1 MVGFKKKTV
10 SLDRVAEVELVAA
23 SAPIVGDPRIGGISI
38 PSTLPVPLTSAQSN
52 HLGSRQDSST
62 FINYEVG
69 RVYEIPLYLIK
80 SNPYNPRAIYT
91 ASAIDEMAASL
102 KMTGQRIAATAYISD
117 QGDPVLIEGETRLR
131 GARAAELPTLRV
143 EIRPRPPSDR
153 ELYEEA
159 RAANVERREQTPLD
173 DAIRWKELLTKK
185 IYPTQVALSKAMKV
199 GEDYVSRTLSLAAL
213 PNRVVHACAEHPNLM
228 QLRMLNA
235 IREFFEITASEEK
248 TIELIFEVAKT
259 GMGYRDVLARRKA
272 AAKGPIKRP
281 RASRE
286 ILQFKGSK
294 GEFKTFEEDGRVE
307 LLFKGLSAEIAN
319 EIVIKIK
326 AIFQNT

>member
-1 MVGFKKKTV
+1 MVSFKKKTV
-10 SLDRVAEVELVAA
+10 SLERVAEVEIAAA
-23 SAPIVGDPRIGGISI
+23 SAPIVGDPRIGAVSISASL
-38 PSTLPVPLTSAQSN
+38 PSPITSAQSN
-52 HLGSRQDSST
+52 HLGSRQDGST
-62 FINYEVG
+62 FIKYEVG
-69 RVYEIPLYLIK
+69 KVYEIPLNFIK

-91 ASAIDEMAASL
+91 ASAVDEMAASL
-102 KMTGQRIAATAYISD
+102 KMTGQRIAATAYVSD
-117 QGDPVLIEGETRLR
+117 QGDPILIEGETRLR

-143 EIRPRPPSDR
+143 EIRPRPASDR

-173 DAIRWKELLTKK
+173 DAIRWKELLAKK

-199 GEDYVSRTLSLAAL
+199 GEDYVSRTLSLATL

-228 QLRMLNA
+228 HLRMLNA
-235 IREFFEITASEEK
+235 IREFLEVTASEEE

-286 ILQFKGSK
+286 ILQFKGAK

-307 LLFKGLSAEIAN
+307 LVFKGLSAEATE
-319 EIVIKIK
+319 EIVMKIK
-326 AIFQNT
+326 AIFKNT

>member
-10 SLDRVAEVELVAA
+10 SLDRVAEVELAAA

-38 PSTLPVPLTSAQSN
+38 PSTSPVRLTSAQSN
-52 HLGSRQDSST
+52 HLGSRQDGST

-199 GEDYVSRTLSLAAL
+199 GEDYVSRTLSLA
-213 PNRVVHACAEHPNLM
+213 PNLM

-235 IREFFEITASEEK
+235 IREFFEVTASEEK

-286 ILQFKGSK
+286 ILQFKGAK

-319 EIVIKIK
+319 EIAIKIK